1 MILASLEHVPH
12 VVAGEVVG
20 ELGRIIVCVPEG
32 SDVAAVWAV
41 AGPAVGAAHLGSVA
55 MRELV
60 LLLNAAAEVLESG
73 QPVSA
78 THRHDS

>member
-1 MILASLEHVPH
+1 MLAPLDHVPH

-41 AGPAVGAAHLGSVA
+41 AGPAVGAAHLGPA
-55 MRELV
+55 ALRELAA
-60 LLLNAAAEVLESG
+60 LLSDAAEALK
-73 QPVSA
+73 A
-78 THRHDS
+78 A